1 MNQQVI
7 TRTTRTPW
15 YFWLLAVLA
24 LLWNA
29 MGCFDYFMTQSHNES
44 YLEQFSPEMLAF
56 VDSFPQWVTTF
67 WALGVWNGLLG
78 SITLLLRKQITVPI
92 YIISC
97 VSMVVVT
104 IRNFGFSDGMDVMG
118 STFDLLFT
126 GVMFL
131 LAIAQILYAQA
142 MVKCGILR

>member
-1 MNQQVI
+1 
-7 TRTTRTPW
+7 
-15 YFWLLAVLA
+15 
-24 LLWNA
+24 